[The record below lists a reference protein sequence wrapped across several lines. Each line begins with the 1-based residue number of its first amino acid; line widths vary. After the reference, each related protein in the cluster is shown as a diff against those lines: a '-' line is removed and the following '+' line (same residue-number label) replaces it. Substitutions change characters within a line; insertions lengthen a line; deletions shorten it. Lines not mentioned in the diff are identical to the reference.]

1 MDLVEL
7 NDARTED
14 AETES
19 STLDDQSDGAGETK
33 PALSPAFVLGFT
45 SDSMT
50 LRMMHPTPDHII
62 AIWQI
67 YKENIGPLIKSI
79 HLPTAE
85 KLVIRTVKDI
95 TSLTHS
101 TEALMFAFYYI
112 TILTISQ
119 DEAILRFGLD
129 RQKALDRFRFA
140 TEQALARAGFL
151 LSQDITLL
159 QAFHLYLGA
168 LSRDLDDSSVPIM
181 VTLMVNIA
189 QSMGLHRDGEQFNL
203 SPFETEMRRRVWWN
217 ARTLGMFKPQNSNLA
232 D

>member
-1 MDLVEL
+1 MDLVEFT
-7 NDARTED
+7 DAQNED
-14 AETES
+14 AETDNSAPDE
-19 STLDDQSDGAGETK
+19 QSDEPDE
-33 PALSPAFVLGFT
+33 PATPLAPGFVLGFT

-67 YKENIGPLIKSI
+67 YKENIGPLNKSI
-79 HLPTAE
+79 HLPTTE
-85 KLVIRTVKDI
+85 KLVIRAVKDI

-101 TEALMFAFYYI
+101 TEALMFSIYYM
-112 TILTISQ
+112 TILTLTQ

-159 QAFHLYLGA
+159 QAFHLYIGS
-168 LSRDLDDSSVPIM
+168 LSRDLDDSSVPTM
-181 VTLMVNIA
+181 VNLMVNIA

-203 SPFETEMRRRVWWN
+203 SPFETEMRRRVWWM
-217 ARTLGMFKPQNSNLA
+217 ARTLGKAEP
-232 D
+232 